1 MKVSPQDNAR
11 IMIDHHMIDK
21 TRSDRERIN
30 REVQAKTTLD
40 DEVKK
45 SKIEQNQFMHEQFQK
60 LVDGI
65 YHEKA
70 QQNSFKMKGTNV
82 DKEA

>member
-1 MKVSPQDNAR
+1 MKISPQDNVKA
-11 IMIDHHMIDK
+11 IVDNNQIDK
-21 TRSDRERIN
+21 ARTDRERIN

-45 SKIEQNQFMHEQFQK
+45 SKIEQNKFMHEQFQK

-70 QQNSFKMKGTNV
+70 QQNSFKIKGTNV

>member
-1 MKVSPQDNAR
+1 MKISPQDNAKAV
-11 IMIDHHMIDK
+11 IDNNRIDK
-21 TRSDRERIN
+21 AIADKARIN
-30 REVQAKTTLD
+30 REIQAKESLD

-45 SKIEQNQFMHEQFQK
+45 SKIEQNKFMHEQFQK

-70 QQNSFKMKGTNV
+70 QQNSFKMKGTTV

>member
-1 MKVSPQDNAR
+1 
-11 IMIDHHMIDK
+11 
-21 TRSDRERIN
+21 
-30 REVQAKTTLD
+30 
-40 DEVKK
+40 
-45 SKIEQNQFMHEQFQK
+45 MHEQFQK

>member
-1 MKVSPQDNAR
+1 MKVSPQDNVR
-11 IMIDHHMIDK
+11 IMINHHMIDK

-45 SKIEQNQFMHEQFQK
+45 SNIEQNKFMHEQFQK
-60 LVDGI
+60 LLDGI

-70 QQNSFKMKGTNV
+70 QQNSFKIKGTNV